1 MKTLVLAAIVDSLAS
16 SPPLVVSVEVWALPF
31 EAPVISPPTLLPE
44 VYFLAF

>member
-31 EAPVISPPTLLPE
+31 DPPVISLPTLFPK